1 VRVVFEARRAVATF
15 RPTFTRPLVRPRRRL
30 YPSQPVTQTAVIVG
44 AGPAGLAA
52 AHELLE
58 RTSIAPVV
66 LEASEL
72 MGGIARTV
80 CYRGNRI
87 DIGGHR
93 FFSKSDRVMEWWLRF
108 LPLQALPEGQ
118 ARIAYQN
125 RWRTVSSGSD
135 GNGAGPDPE
144 RDDRVMLLR
153 PRKSRIYYRRKLFEY
168 PIQLTPDTLRK
179 LGLLRSARIGF
190 SYLRAAAFPIKPE
203 ENLEQFFVNRFGR
216 ELYLTFFKDYTEKVW
231 GTPCREISAAWGAQ
245 RVKGLSIAKALAH
258 FAKSALRGVIGRGK
272 GGDIAQKGTETS
284 LIEQFLY
291 PKLGPGQMWDE
302 VAAAVCSKGGRVL
315 TGWRVEGIE
324 TAGERVT
331 AVQARNLGSGAVE
344 RFAADWF
351 FSTMPIRELVRALDA
366 PPPADV
372 AAIAEGLL
380 YRDFVTVGLLLDRL
394 LLAEPDGSLVRDNW
408 IYIQEP
414 DVLVGR
420 LQIFNNWSPWMVAD
434 PSKVWVGLEY
444 FCDEGD
450 ELWSR
455 SDEELIELAKTELA
469 RIRIADPAAVRD
481 GTVLRMPKT
490 YPAYFGT
497 YDRFDELRGWLDR
510 FENLFLVGR
519 NGMHRYNNQDHSILA
534 AMTAVD
540 NIVAGRADKSNLWE
554 VNTEEEYHEEK

>member
-1 VRVVFEARRAVATF
+1 
-15 RPTFTRPLVRPRRRL
+15 
-30 YPSQPVTQTAVIVG
+30 VTQTAVIVG

-168 PIQLTPDTLRK
+168 PIQLTPDTLKK

-231 GTPCREISAAWGAQ
+231 GTPCHEISASWGAQ
-245 RVKGLSIAKALAH
+245 RVKGLSIAKALSH
-258 FAKSALRGVIGRGK
+258 FAKSALRGVTGQAKR
-272 GGDIAQKGTETS
+272 GDIAQKGTETS

-302 VAAAVCSKGGRVL
+302 VAAAVRSKGGRVL

-324 TAGERVT
+324 TAGERVV
-331 AVQARNLGSGAVE
+331 AVQARNLATGSVE

-394 LLAEPDGSLVRDNW
+394 LLTEPDGSLVRDNW

-455 SDEELIELAKTELA
+455 SDDELIELAKTELA

>member
-1 VRVVFEARRAVATF
+1 M
-15 RPTFTRPLVRPRRRL
+15 P
-30 YPSQPVTQTAVIVG
+30 QTALIVG

-58 RTSIAPVV
+58 RTEIVPIV

-80 CYRGNRI
+80 EYRGNRI

-118 ARIAYQN
+118 AQIAYQN
-125 RWRTVSSGSD
+125 RWRTVD

-153 PRKSRIYYRRKLFEY
+153 PRKSRIYHRRKLFDY
-168 PIQLTPDTLRK
+168 PISLSPSTLRK
-179 LGLLRSARIGF
+179 LGLFRSAKIGL

-216 ELYLTFFKDYTEKVW
+216 ELYLTFFRDYTEKVW
-231 GTPCREISAAWGAQ
+231 GTPCHEISAAWGAQ

-258 FAKSALRGVIGRGK
+258 FAKSALRGVAGGGRK
-272 GGDIAQKGTETS
+272 GDIRTDIGQKGTETS

-302 VAAAVCSKGGRVL
+302 VAAAVRGKGGKVL
-315 TGWRVEGIE
+315 TGWRVEGFE
-324 TAGERVT
+324 TAGEHVV
-331 AVQARNLGSGAVE
+331 AVNARNLATGETE

-366 PPPADV
+366 PPPPAI
-372 AAIAEGLL
+372 AAISDGLL
-380 YRDFVTVGLLLDRL
+380 YRSFVTVGLLLDRL
-394 LLAEPDGSLVRDNW
+394 QLTEPDGAPVRDNW

-434 PSKVWVGLEY
+434 PTKVWVGLEY

-450 ELWSR
+450 SLWSR
-455 SDEELIELAKTELA
+455 SDAELIALAKEELA

-481 GTVLRMPKT
+481 ATVLRMPKT

-497 YDRFDELRGWLDR
+497 YDRFDELRSWLDR
-510 FENLFLVGR
+510 FDNLFLVGR

>member
-1 VRVVFEARRAVATF
+1 M
-15 RPTFTRPLVRPRRRL
+15 PK
-30 YPSQPVTQTAVIVG
+30 TAVIVG

-52 AHELLE
+52 AYELLE
-58 RTSIAPVV
+58 RTDVVPVV

-80 CYRGNRI
+80 EYHGNRI

-108 LPLQALPEGQ
+108 LPLQRLPEGQ

-125 RWRTVSSGSD
+125 RWRTVD

-144 RDDRVMLLR
+144 REDRVMLLR
-153 PRKSRIYYRRKLFEY
+153 PRKSRIYHRRKLFEY
-168 PIQLTPDTLRK
+168 PISLTPDTLLK
-179 LGLLRSARIGF
+179 LGLLRSARIGL
-190 SYLRAAAFPIKPE
+190 SYLRAAAFPIEPE
-203 ENLEQFFVNRFGR
+203 ENLEHFFVNRFGR

-231 GTPCREISAAWGAQ
+231 GTPCNEISAAWGAQ

-258 FAKSALRGVIGRGK
+258 FAKSALRGVTGGGK
-272 GGDIAQKGTETS
+272 KDIAQKGTETS

-302 VAAAVCSKGGRVL
+302 VAAAVRAKGGRVL
-315 TGWRVEGIE
+315 TGWRAEGIE
-324 TAGERVT
+324 TAGEHVVT
-331 AVQARNLGSGAVE
+331 VTARNLATGASE
-344 RFAADWF
+344 RFAGDWF
-351 FSTMPIRELVRALDA
+351 FSTMPIRELVRALDVP
-366 PPPADV
+366 PPPAI
-372 AAIAEGLL
+372 ASIAEGLL

-394 LLAEPDGSLVRDNW
+394 LLTEPDGSPVRDNW

-434 PSKVWVGLEY
+434 PGKVWVGLEY

-450 ELWSR
+450 ALWSR
-455 SDEELIELAKTELA
+455 SDADLIELAKTELA

-490 YPAYFGT
+490 YPAYFGS
-497 YDRFDELRGWLDR
+497 YDRFDELRSWLDR
-510 FENLFLVGR
+510 FDNLFLVGR

-540 NIVAGRADKSNLWE
+540 NILAGRADKSNLWA

>member
-1 VRVVFEARRAVATF
+1 M
-15 RPTFTRPLVRPRRRL
+15 TR
-30 YPSQPVTQTAVIVG
+30 TALIVG

-58 RTSIAPVV
+58 RTDVVPVV
-66 LEASEL
+66 LEASEH

-93 FFSKSDRVMEWWLRF
+93 FFSKSDRVMDWWLRF
-108 LPLQALPEGQ
+108 LPLQALPQTPAGSWQ

-125 RWRTVSSGSD
+125 SSRSVGGD
-135 GNGAGPDPE
+135 GAGPDPE
-144 RDDRVMLLR
+144 REDRVMLLR
-153 PRKSRIYYRRKLFEY
+153 PRRSRIYHRRQLFDY
-168 PIQLTPDTLRK
+168 PIRLSPDTLRK
-179 LGLLRSARIGF
+179 LGLLRSARIGA
-190 SYLRAAAFPIKPE
+190 SYLRAAAFPIRPE

-231 GTPCREISAAWGAQ
+231 GTPCSSISAAWGAQ

-258 FAKSALRGVIGRGK
+258 FARTALSGVGGRRN
-272 GGDIAQKGTETS
+272 DVAQKGTETS

-302 VAAAVCSKGGRVL
+302 VAAAVRAKGGRVL
-315 TGWRVEGIE
+315 TGWRAERFE

-331 AVQARNLGSGAVE
+331 AVVARHAESGAVDRWE
-344 RFAADWF
+344 PDWV
-351 FSTMPIRELVRALDA
+351 FSTMAIRDLVRSLDS
-366 PPPADV
+366 PPPEDLR
-372 AAIAEGLL
+372 AIAEGLL
-380 YRDFVTVGLLLDRL
+380 YRDFITVGLLLDGLTLR
-394 LLAEPDGSLVRDNW
+394 ERDGSAIRDNW

-434 PSKVWVGLEY
+434 PSKIWVGLEY
-444 FCDEGD
+444 FCNEGD

-455 SDEELIELAKTELA
+455 SDAALIALGAEELA
-469 RIRIADPAAVRD
+469 RIGIADPAAVRD

-497 YDRFDELRGWLDR
+497 YDRFPELRGWLDR
-510 FENLFLVGR
+510 FDNLFLVGR

-540 NIVAGRADKSNLWE
+540 NIVAGRLDKANLWE
-554 VNTEEEYHEEK
+554 VNTEEEYHEER

>member
-1 VRVVFEARRAVATF
+1 M
-15 RPTFTRPLVRPRRRL
+15 P
-30 YPSQPVTQTAVIVG
+30 QTAVIVG

-58 RTSIAPVV
+58 RTSIVPVV

-108 LPLQALPEGQ
+108 LPLQALPQDGDGARQ
-118 ARIAYQN
+118 TRIAYQN
-125 RWRTVSSGSD
+125 RWRTVEGD
-135 GNGAGPDPE
+135 GDGPDPE
-144 RDDRVMLLR
+144 REDRVMLLR
-153 PRKSRIYYRRKLFEY
+153 PRRSRIYHRRKLFDY
-168 PIQLTPDTLRK
+168 PIRLSPDTLRK
-179 LGLLRSARIGF
+179 LGLWRSVRIGF

-203 ENLEQFFVNRFGR
+203 ENLEQFFINRFGR
-216 ELYLTFFKDYTEKVW
+216 ELYGTFFKDYTEKVW
-231 GTPCREISAAWGAQ
+231 GTPCSEISAAWGAQ

-258 FAKSALRGVIGRGK
+258 FARSTLRSLTGRRRS
-272 GGDIAQKGTETS
+272 GDVAQKGTETS

-302 VAAAVCSKGGRVL
+302 VARAVREKGGQVL
-315 TGWRVEGIE
+315 TGWRVEALE
-324 TAGERVT
+324 TSGDRVV
-331 AVQARNLGSGAVE
+331 AVRARHLESGAVE
-344 RFAADWF
+344 RREADWV

-366 PPPADV
+366 PVPADV
-372 AAIAEGLL
+372 AAIADGLV

-394 LLAEPDGSLVRDNW
+394 LLTEPDGSLIRDNW

-450 ELWSR
+450 SLWSR
-455 SDEELIELAKTELA
+455 SDAELIDLAKTELA
-469 RIRIADPAAVRD
+469 RIAIADPAAVRD

-497 YDRFDELRGWLDR
+497 YDRFDELRQWADG

-540 NIVAGRADKSNLWE
+540 NILAGRTDKSNLWA

>member
-1 VRVVFEARRAVATF
+1 M
-15 RPTFTRPLVRPRRRL
+15 P
-30 YPSQPVTQTAVIVG
+30 QTAVIVG

-58 RTSIAPVV
+58 RTSIAPIV

-125 RWRTVSSGSD
+125 RWRTVD
-135 GNGAGPDPE
+135 GNDAGPDPE
-144 RDDRVMLLR
+144 HEDRVMLLR
-153 PRKSRIYYRRKLFEY
+153 PRKSRIYHRRKLFDY
-168 PIQLTPDTLRK
+168 PIQLSPDTLRK
-179 LGLLRSARIGF
+179 LGLFRSARIGF

-231 GTPCREISAAWGAQ
+231 GTPCHEISAAWGAQ

-258 FAKSALRGVIGRGK
+258 FAKSALRGVTGRGK
-272 GGDIAQKGTETS
+272 RGDIAQKGTETS

-302 VAAAVCSKGGRVL
+302 VAAAVREKGGQVL

-324 TAGERVT
+324 TAGEHVT
-331 AVQARNLGSGAVE
+331 AVQARNLSTGAIRKTE

-394 LLAEPDGSLVRDNW
+394 LLTEPDGSPVRDNW

-420 LQIFNNWSPWMVAD
+420 LQIFNTWSPWMVAD
-434 PSKVWVGLEY
+434 PGKVWVGL
-444 FCDEGD
+444 
-450 ELWSR
+450 
-455 SDEELIELAKTELA
+455 
-469 RIRIADPAAVRD
+469 
-481 GTVLRMPKT
+481 
-490 YPAYFGT
+490 
-497 YDRFDELRGWLDR
+497 
-510 FENLFLVGR
+510 
-519 NGMHRYNNQDHSILA
+519 
-534 AMTAVD
+534 
-540 NIVAGRADKSNLWE
+540 
-554 VNTEEEYHEEK
+554 

>member
-1 VRVVFEARRAVATF
+1 M
-15 RPTFTRPLVRPRRRL
+15 P
-30 YPSQPVTQTAVIVG
+30 QTAVIIG

-58 RTSIAPVV
+58 RTAIQPVV
-66 LEASEL
+66 LEASEH

-108 LPLQALPEGQ
+108 LPLQALAQEGDGGRPV
-118 ARIAYQN
+118 RIAYQN
-125 RWRTVSSGSD
+125 RWRDLHPGGD
-135 GNGAGPDPE
+135 GTGPDPE
-144 RDDRVMLLR
+144 REDRVMLLR
-153 PRKSRIYYRRKLFEY
+153 PRRSRIYHRRKLFEY
-168 PIQLTPDTLRK
+168 PIRLSPDTLRK
-179 LGLLRSARIGF
+179 LGLLRSVRIGM
-190 SYLRAAAFPIKPE
+190 SYLRAAAFPIRPE
-203 ENLEQFFVNRFGR
+203 ETLEQFFVNRFGR
-216 ELYLTFFKDYTEKVW
+216 ELYRTFFEDYTEKVW
-231 GTPCREISAAWGAQ
+231 GTPCRSISAAWGAQ

-258 FAKSALRGVIGRGK
+258 FARSALRGLAGGGRAN
-272 GGDIAQKGTETS
+272 GGVDVAQKGTETS

-302 VAAAVCSKGGRVL
+302 VARAVREKGGQVL
-315 TGWRVEGIE
+315 TGWRVEGLE
-324 TAGERVT
+324 TSDGRVT
-331 AVQARNLGSGAVE
+331 AVRARRAEGGAVE
-344 RFAADWF
+344 RWAADWV
-351 FSTMPIRELVRALDA
+351 FSTMPIRELVRALDV
-366 PPPADV
+366 PPPAEI
-372 AAIAEGLL
+372 AAVAEGLV

-394 LLAEPDGSLVRDNW
+394 LLTEPDGGPVRDNW

-434 PSKVWVGLEY
+434 RSKVWVGLEY

-450 ELWSR
+450 ALWSR
-455 SDEELIELAKTELA
+455 SDDELVALATSELV
-469 RIRIADPAAVRD
+469 RIGIAEAAAVRD
-481 GTVLRMPKT
+481 GTVLRMAKT

-497 YDRFDELRGWLDR
+497 YDRFDELRRWLDR
-510 FENLFLVGR
+510 VPNLFLVGR

-540 NIVAGRADKSNLWE
+540 NLVAGRLDKANLWA